1 MTDFCIQIPYTVS
14 GDKLEEQFREYAENG
29 TDGDFKVRI
38 TDEKVLDYD
47 RLLEKASD
55 PAEVEKLSELNDR
68 DERQLE
74 QSSDSYGTPP
84 DLAAPQ
90 WFFEYKDG
98 IEVEVRTKRT
108 ASLKDAFFPLKTEF
122 RIAPDE
128 EYSTL
133 NENTG
138 RLYDDDD
145 IEAFEDFAEELIAD
159 LGLPYHGD
167 AVTEDIPADDD
178 ADHLRFKGQ
187 MMYGNPSGRDFLF

>member
-1 MTDFCIQIPYTVS
+1 MTDFCIQLPYTIS
-14 GDKLEEQFREYAENG
+14 GDRLEDQFREYAENG
-29 TDGDFKVRI
+29 TNGDFKVRI

-55 PAEVEKLSELNDR
+55 PAEVEKLSALNDR
-68 DERQLE
+68 DEHRLE
-74 QSSDSYGTPP
+74 QSQGSYGTPP

-90 WFFEYKDG
+90 WFLEYKDG

-108 ASLKDAFFPLKTEF
+108 SSLKDAVFPLKTEF

-128 EYSTL
+128 EYRTL
-133 NENTG
+133 NEDTE
-138 RLYDDDD
+138 RRYDEDD
-145 IEAFEDFAEELIAD
+145 IEAFEAFAEELITD
-159 LGLPYHGD
+159 LGLPYRGD
-167 AVTEDIPADDD
+167 AVTEDIPADDE